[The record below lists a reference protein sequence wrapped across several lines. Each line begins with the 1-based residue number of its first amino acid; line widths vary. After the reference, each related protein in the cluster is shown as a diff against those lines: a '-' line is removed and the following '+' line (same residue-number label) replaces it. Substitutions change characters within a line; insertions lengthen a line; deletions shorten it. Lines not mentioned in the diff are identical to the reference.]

1 VECVYVCVCVC
12 MSVCVRMCVYVCVWR
27 GGRLVGVGVI
37 VIVIDVGGLNG
48 GVEVSGLRWMWVWLW
63 VCP

>member
-1 VECVYVCVCVC
+1 
-12 MSVCVRMCVYVCVWR
+12 VWR